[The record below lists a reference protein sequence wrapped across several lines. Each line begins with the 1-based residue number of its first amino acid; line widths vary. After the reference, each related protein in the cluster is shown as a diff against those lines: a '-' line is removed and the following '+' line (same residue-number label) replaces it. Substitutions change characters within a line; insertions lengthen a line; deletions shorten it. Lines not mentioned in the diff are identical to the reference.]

1 MVKRKLFGPNEE
13 KRKISLQKQIFI
25 VRIINMQVIET
36 FIKGKR
42 NQEQCEDGLFIN
54 ENFISV
60 VDGTTSQNKLY
71 DFKTSGQIAKDLI
84 LKNLENLDPNSTMEE
99 SFYFLNNCIT
109 KYYKDE
115 NLYTQIKNNPEKK
128 FSACIILYS
137 NVRRELWFLGDSKAL
152 IDKDYYC
159 FEDVA
164 DEYFSNLRS
173 YLITAEILGG
183 LKTEAELLEKDT
195 IREYLYPLMK
205 KQHYLQNNSEAGAY
219 GFSVLSGFP
228 IVASHMHK
236 VKVSDTTKQVVIS
249 SDGYP
254 FLKPTLQESEKMLAT
269 LLKEDPLLYKKFK
282 STKGIKKG
290 NCSYDDRTYVRFI
303 P

>member
-1 MVKRKLFGPNEE
+1 MKKNVKF
-13 KRKISLQKQIFI
+13 SLQNKKFI
-25 VRIINMQVIET
+25 VRMTDMQVIET

-60 VDGTTSQNKLY
+60 VDGATSQNKLY
-71 DFKTSGQIAKDLI
+71 YFKTSGQIAKDLI
-84 LKNLENLDPNSTMEE
+84 IENLEKLDSNATMEE
-99 SFYFLNNCIT
+99 SFNFLNDCIT
-109 KYYKDE
+109 KYYKE
-115 NLYTQIKNNPEKK
+115 KNLYAQIKNNPEKK

-137 NVRRELWFLGDSKAL
+137 KIRKELWFLGDSKAL
-152 IDKDYYC
+152 IDTNYYC

-195 IREYLYPLMK
+195 VRESLYPLMK
-205 KQHYLQNNSEAGAY
+205 KQHYLQNNSKAGLY

-228 IVASHMHK
+228 IVPSHMHK
-236 VKVSDTTKQVVIS
+236 VKVPNTTKQVVIS

-254 FLKPTLQESEKMLAT
+254 FLKPTLQESEKVLAT

-282 STKGIKKG
+282 STKGIAKE